1 MLTPGKQLLRVREK
15 DLSNKKI
22 FYFLPNIFTALN
34 LACGFVASILAWKS
48 DFYNACI
55 ILLLG
60 SIFDSVDGKVAR
72 LTGTS
77 SSFGEQFDSMSDVI
91 SFGLAP
97 SFIAYNYYFKPYGRI
112 GIVIPFIF
120 LLCGALRLAR
130 FNSNIDRVDSNFF
143 QGLPS
148 PAGALGI
155 VGMILFSLEFEILQN
170 RIIFPGVLMV
180 GISILMIS
188 NIPFNSFKNSP
199 WVKKNKKY
207 ALMILLASVILTIS
221 YLEVMIGLVIFTYI
235 GTSLFY
241 FFLKRGELKDVFKWS
256 DP

>member
-1 MLTPGKQLLRVREK
+1 MQEKPLSRVREREAN
-15 DLSNKKI
+15 NKKI
-22 FYFLPNIFTALN
+22 FYFLPNLFTALN
-34 LACGFVASILAWKS
+34 MACGFVATILSWKGE
-48 DFYNACI
+48 FYHACI

-72 LTGTS
+72 LTGTQ

-97 SFIAYNYYFKPYGRI
+97 SFIAYNYYFTQYGRI

-130 FNSNIDRVDSNFF
+130 FNSNIEKVDSSFF

-148 PAGALGI
+148 PAGALAV
-155 VGMILFSLEFEILQN
+155 VGMILFSLEFEILKN
-170 RIIFPGVLMV
+170 RIIFPGIIMLMV
-180 GISILMIS
+180 SVLMIS
-188 NIPFNSFKNSP
+188 NIPFNSFKGSP
-199 WVKKNKKY
+199 WVKRNKKY
-207 ALMILLASVILTIS
+207 VLMLIIASVLLTIS
-221 YLEVMIGLVIFTYI
+221 YLEVMVGLVIFSYI
-235 GTSLFY
+235 FISLFY
-241 FFLKRGELKDVFKWS
+241 FFIKRGELKDVFKWS